1 MSRGLAGKGKRP
13 GLSGRAPSAPAAP
26 VAEIFCSLQGEGLY
40 VGQKQVFLRF
50 AGCNLA
56 CAYCD
61 EPAALDASAARFL
74 TPAEAAGAVIKLARV
89 RRAKTVSLTGGE
101 PLLYWRFIKA
111 VAPAL
116 KKAGLALHLETNGV
130 LYPELSK
137 LAGLADVIAMD
148 IKLPSSTGQKAL
160 WAQHKKFLAVAPEKT
175 FIKIVVTSRTK
186 RAEFETAVRLAA
198 SVWPGVPFFIQPVTA
213 GKGKAGSPSAKFVEE
228 ACCYAAS
235 RLAVVK
241 VLPQQHP
248 LWGIK

>member
-1 MSRGLAGKGKRP
+1 MTKRPAGKGKKSKSPSRAASA
-13 GLSGRAPSAPAAP
+13 LSAP

-40 VGQKQVFLRF
+40 AGQKQVFLRF

-56 CAYCD
+56 CSYCD
-61 EPAALDASAARFL
+61 EPAALDASAAGLL
-74 TPAEAAGAVIKLARV
+74 TPAEAAGAVIKLARAK
-89 RRAKTVSLTGGE
+89 RAKTVSLTGGE
-101 PLLYWRFIKA
+101 PLLYWRFIRA

-148 IKLPSSTGQKAL
+148 IKLPSSTGQRAL
-160 WAQHKKFLAVAPEKT
+160 WAQHRKFLAVAPGKT
-175 FIKIVVTSRTK
+175 FIKTVVTSRTK
-186 RAEFETAVRLAA
+186 RSEFETAVRLAA
-198 SVWPGVPFFIQPVTA
+198 SVWPGVPFFIQPATA
-213 GKGKAGSPSAKFVEE
+213 RKGKAGSPSAKFVEE

-248 LWGIK
+248 IWGIK